1 MGRKI
6 DGAGSDGI
14 SLAPHQAEAA
24 VGVANEANFAQ
35 RGESP
40 MFVMQ
45 SLVRPRSS
53 HPASA
58 VVLFRAGLQEGQQIP
73 QPDLLARQA
82 GESKL
87 LARTRGGGTSP

>member
-14 SLAPHQAEAA
+14 SLRARWSMKHLKALAAHQAEAA
-24 VGVANEANFAQ
+24 LGVVNEANFAQ

-40 MFVMQ
+40 LFVMQ

-58 VVLFRAGLQEGQQIP
+58 VVLFRPGLQKGQQIP
-73 QPDLLARQA
+73 QPEVLAC
-82 GESKL
+82 
-87 LARTRGGGTSP
+87 